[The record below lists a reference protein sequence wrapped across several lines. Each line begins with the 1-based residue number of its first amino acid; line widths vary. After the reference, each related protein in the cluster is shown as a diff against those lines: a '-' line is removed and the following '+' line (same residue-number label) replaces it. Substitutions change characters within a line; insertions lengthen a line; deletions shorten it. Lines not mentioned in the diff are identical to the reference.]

1 MLIIVDLNSFYL
13 VITMC
18 LAIPGKILEIN
29 DESHSALVDFDG
41 IKQEVI
47 IALIQ
52 NPEVGK
58 YVIIH
63 AGYAI
68 EQMAEEEA
76 LEAINQWKDISEDQ
90 DIDLSDVI

>member
-1 MLIIVDLNSFYL
+1 
-13 VITMC
+13 MC
-18 LAIPGKILEIN
+18 LAIPGKIVSIDGN
-29 DESHSALVDFDG
+29 TAVVDFDG

-47 IALIQ
+47 IALVL

-68 EQMAEEEA
+68 EQMEEKDA
-76 LEAINQWKDISEDQ
+76 MEAIEQWKEIAEDQ
-90 DIDLSDVI
+90 NLDLSDML

>member
-1 MLIIVDLNSFYL
+1 
-13 VITMC
+13 MC

-29 DESHSALVDFDG
+29 YDEKTALVDFDG
-41 IKQEVI
+41 IKQKVI

-52 NPEVGK
+52 NPQIGK

-68 EQMAEEEA
+68 EQMNEGEA

-90 DIDLSDVI
+90 NLDLSDVI